1 MCKHQDHPSQE
12 GFFYGNM
19 IQNYTIKNNKLYIGR
34 FKAEDLVQQYGSP
47 LYVYSAEI
55 IREQVR
61 SLTDNITYPKT
72 HIHFACKA
80 NSNPEILKVLRK
92 AGVFIETVSPGEI
105 EIARKAGFKDHQII
119 FTSSN
124 ISKEELHWLIE
135 QNITVNL
142 DSLTQLKRWGEQ
154 KPHSTVA
161 IRLNQGIGA
170 GHHKTNITGGP
181 DSKFGIDLQQLDEV
195 IKLVEKY
202 RLKVT
207 TIHQHIG
214 SGILNERI
222 FMRAME
228 KLLETAMKFKDLEYL
243 DFGGGFGVPYKDTQ
257 RPLDMQSLGRKISKR
272 LHAFMKE
279 YGRELTVR
287 FEPGRYLI
295 AESGVLLA
303 TVTDIKTTPYK
314 VFVGTDTGFNH
325 LIRPMLYG
333 SYHRIVNASRV
344 EGPQEVVS
352 IAGDIC
358 ESGDLF
364 ALDRS
369 ITKFNENDIVAI
381 FNTGAYGYTMAS
393 MYSSRAIPAEVLVDG
408 DKVKVIRKRRTIH
421 EYL

>member
-1 MCKHQDHPSQE
+1 MA
-12 GFFYGNM
+12 M
-19 IQNYTIKNNKLYIGR
+19 IHNYTVKNNKLYIG
-34 FKAEDLVQQYGSP
+34 KYTAEELLQKYGSP
-47 LYVYSAEI
+47 LYVYNAEI
-55 IREQVR
+55 IRDR
-61 SLTDNITYPKT
+61 FNAIKNNITYPKT
-72 HIHFACKA
+72 NIHFACKA
-80 NSNPEILKVLRK
+80 NSNPEILKVLHK
-92 AGVFIETVSPGEI
+92 EGSYIETVSPGEI
-105 EIARKAGFKDHQII
+105 EIARKAGFINDQII

-124 ISKEELHWLIE
+124 ISKDELHWLMH
-135 QNITVNL
+135 QDITVNL
-142 DSLTQLKRWGEQ
+142 DSLTQLQRWGEQ
-154 KPHSTVA
+154 KPNSTVA

-195 IKLVEKY
+195 EKLLNKY
-202 RLKVT
+202 NLRVT

-228 KLLETAMKFKDLEYL
+228 KLLETAMVFKDLEHL
-243 DFGGGFGVPYKDTQ
+243 DFGGGFGVPYKESHKA
-257 RPLDMQSLGRKISKR
+257 LNMQSLGKKISKR
-272 LHAFMKE
+272 LTTFMKG

-287 FEPGRYLI
+287 FEPGRSLV
-295 AESGVLLA
+295 AESGILLT
-303 TVTDIKTTPYK
+303 TVTDIKRTPYK
-314 VFVGTDTGFNH
+314 IFVGTDTGFNH
-325 LIRPMLYG
+325 LIRPMMYG
-333 SYHRIVNASRV
+333 SYHQIVNASRI

-364 ALDRS
+364 ATDRS
-369 ITKFNENDIVAI
+369 ITKFEEDDTVAI